1 MFLIF
6 FHECSWLHDS
16 KETLANSKSNE
27 QGGAQL
33 KLRVAAM
40 TEFCQLLY
48 TKKDPSNGGASVLE
62 MLAFASFR
70 CGAPIFTTR
79 PVTRTVHQ

>member
-1 MFLIF
+1 
-6 FHECSWLHDS
+6 
-16 KETLANSKSNE
+16 
-27 QGGAQL
+27 
-33 KLRVAAM
+33 M

-70 CGAPIFTTR
+70 CAAPRYTV
-79 PVTRTVHQ
+79 PPSTRTAQQQDACTAGVI